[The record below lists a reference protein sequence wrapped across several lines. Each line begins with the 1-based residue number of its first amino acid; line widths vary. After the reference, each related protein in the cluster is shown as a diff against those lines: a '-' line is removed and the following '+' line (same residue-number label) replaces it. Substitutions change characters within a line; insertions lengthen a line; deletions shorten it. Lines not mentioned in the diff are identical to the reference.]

1 MGIMPLPLTVQQ
13 TATFILQPMLDTTP
27 AMPTG
32 FARRLLAF
40 EVTADN
46 PSVDEDSGAFRVC
59 EKLREPLGKLLGVD
73 GFRSLLSRAQSLAGA
88 ELPWLLTLKIKAG
101 GCWDLD
107 GLEAALGADAIAEGE
122 VFLVGQLL
130 GLLVIFIGPALT
142 MQLVYEIW
150 PKWEISSLTEEK
162 V

>member
-1 MGIMPLPLTVQQ
+1 M
-13 TATFILQPMLDTTP
+13 
-27 AMPTG
+27 
-32 FARRLLAF
+32 
-40 EVTADN
+40 
-46 PSVDEDSGAFRVC
+46 
-59 EKLREPLGKLLGVD
+59 REPLGKLLGVD

-88 ELPWLLTLKIKAG
+88 ELPWLLTLEVKTG
-101 GCWDLD
+101 GCWNLD
-107 GLEAALGADAIAEGE
+107 GLEAAHGADAMAEGE

-162 V
+162 I